1 MSLRNTHIEQAEEEG
16 PEGHG
21 EGEPEEKEETLA
33 LSYCFAPTAPNW
45 LWAPQDSALF
55 ICGALIA

>member
-1 MSLRNTHIEQAEEEG
+1 MHIEQGEEEG